1 MSSKG
6 TYLMDLINTISKS
19 IGVCV
24 YLNLK
29 NNQMTID
36 NISKANILQEP
47 FIVGSELDPLSQCNR
62 CL

>member
-1 MSSKG
+1 
-6 TYLMDLINTISKS
+6 MDLINTISKS

-29 NNQMTID
+29 NIQMTID
-36 NISKANILQEP
+36 DISKANILQEP